1 MAGRRV
7 LIRECVHDAYLWS
20 AEDGRT
26 INGRTTWA
34 MRGRVPQVAYAD
46 TRIADFSMMSS
57 IVGPPRPTRPVLC
70 PRGLPNLG

>member
-46 TRIADFSMMSS
+46 TRVADFSISS
-57 IVGPPRPTRPVLC
+57 RGETGNSLTFWKTRPPR
-70 PRGLPNLG
+70 